1 VLANL
6 ARPLFFI
13 SGAWPAIV
21 AIRFIER
28 VGKGL
33 RTSARDALMA
43 DSLSEGEMGRG
54 FGLLR
59 AMDTLGAFGSLFL
72 GMLVIWLAQGDAV
85 KLHENTFKIL
95 VAIATVPGLAAVA
108 VVFFLAREVPVR
120 KRTGLDLNAREGLSG
135 SFFAFTAVTAVF
147 TLANSSDAFLILRS
161 QGLGGTTLVIVALM
175 TGFNLVYAAASR
187 PIGGLSDRVGKRR
200 IIVLG
205 WLLYAAVYLGF
216 ARAQGLWQVA
226 LLLIPY
232 GFYYAMTEGIGR
244 ALVADMVPSGSRG
257 VAYGVYHG
265 ALGAS
270 ALLASIIAGALY
282 AISPAAPFYLGAV
295 LAVTAAGLLL
305 LLVPATHGSQ
315 PQSESA

>member
-1 VLANL
+1 
-6 ARPLFFI
+6 
-13 SGAWPAIV
+13 
-21 AIRFIER
+21 
-28 VGKGL
+28 
-33 RTSARDALMA
+33 M
-43 DSLSEGEMGRG
+43 
-54 FGLLR
+54 
-59 AMDTLGAFGSLFL
+59 
-72 GMLVIWLAQGDAV
+72 
-85 KLHENTFKIL
+85 
-95 VAIATVPGLAAVA
+95 
-108 VVFFLAREVPVR
+108 
-120 KRTGLDLNAREGLSG
+120 
-135 SFFAFTAVTAVF
+135 
-147 TLANSSDAFLILRS
+147 
-161 QGLGGTTLVIVALM
+161 
-175 TGFNLVYAAASR
+175 
-187 PIGGLSDRVGKRR
+187 
-200 IIVLG
+200 
-205 WLLYAAVYLGF
+205 
-216 ARAQGLWQVA
+216 A